1 MSYVVRRNPP
11 GGRKKSSGPNL
22 GAGLALFACLAISLI
37 FGGLLLTQGATSAA
51 PGIGVALAIT
61 PLTPVA
67 NVQAPLRRTPEPLPP
82 TSTFLPPS
90 PSPTAL
96 TSAQV
101 ESGPTITYLTQSGDT
116 LAAVAARFGVNPE
129 DIRGVEAFAGQSTLP
144 SGQPLIIP
152 RVLGETGPADKI
164 VPDSEVVFG
173 PTAADF
179 DAAAFATQQGG
190 YLARYRG
197 FVDELTRKG
206 GDVVQAI
213 GQQHSINPRILLA
226 LLEHQSGWVS
236 NPSPDPETFKRPL
249 GYRHPYRTELNAQ
262 LNWAAHQLEIGYYGW
277 RMGTLTELTFPDGSK
292 LRLDPTLNAGTAALQ
307 YFFAQLYNR
316 PQWDEAVGYGGLGMT
331 YRRLFGDPSARAF
344 EVLPA
349 DLTQPPLAF
358 PFQRG
363 QTWFFTGGPHGA
375 WENGGAQAAL
385 DFAPSSLLAG
395 CTESSA
401 WVTAMAAGRV
411 LRSEAG
417 AVVIDLDGDGRE
429 TTGWVIFYFHLADEN
444 RVAAGA
450 LVERGDKIGHPSC
463 VGGRSTGTHVHIA
476 RKYNGEW
483 VPAAGAVPFN
493 LEGWVARAGPGEYLG
508 TLERNGFVVEACT
521 CASAATAVTA
531 GR

>member
-1 MSYVVRRNPP
+1 MSYVVRRSPP

-22 GAGLALFACLAISLI
+22 GTGLVLFACVAISLI

-51 PGIGVALAIT
+51 PGIGLAPAIT

-67 NVQAPLRRTPEPLPP
+67 NAQAPLRRTPEPLPP

-90 PSPTAL
+90 STPTAL
-96 TSAQV
+96 TGARV
-101 ESGPTITYLTQSGDT
+101 ESGPTLTYLTQSGDT

-129 DIRGVEAFAGQSTLP
+129 DIRGVGTFAGQSTLP
-144 SGQPLIIP
+144 PGQPLVIP
-152 RVLGETGPADKI
+152 HVLGETGPADKI
-164 VPDSEVVFG
+164 VPDSEIVFG
-173 PTAADF
+173 PTATDF
-179 DAAAFATQQGG
+179 DAAEFARQQGG

-197 FVDELTRKG
+197 FVDQLMRQG
-206 GDVVQAI
+206 GEVVQVI
-213 GQQHSINPRILLA
+213 GQQHSINPRVLLT
-226 LLEHQSGWVS
+226 LLEHQSGWVT
-236 NPSPDPETFKRPL
+236 NPSPDPDSLQRPL

-277 RMGTLTELTFPDGSK
+277 RTGTLTTLTFPDGST
-292 LRLDPTLNAGTAALQ
+292 LRLDPTLNAGTVALQ

-316 PQWDEAVGYGGLGMT
+316 PQWEEAVGYGGLGVT
-331 YRRLFGDPSARAF
+331 YRRLFGDPFARAF
-344 EVLPA
+344 DVLPA
-349 DLTQPPLAF
+349 NLTQPPLAL

-401 WVTAMAAGRV
+401 WVTAVAAGRV

-476 RKYNGEW
+476 RKFNGEW

-508 TLERNGFVVEACT
+508 ALERNGSVVEACT